1 MQNLPQCDADR
12 HNNAFNG
19 KGDKPDNWKTATEH
33 QLSVFDLLG
42 DDGPYGNLEGSPVY
56 EAHVAFSVEGL
67 GKVGT
72 ETPVHSPHQ
81 PHRVPRCKISIC
93 HLVAILWSYLSTPWA

>member
-56 EAHVAFSVEGL
+56 EAHVAFSVEESL
-67 GKVGT
+67 
-72 ETPVHSPHQ
+72 HMIA
-81 PHRVPRCKISIC
+81 R
-93 HLVAILWSYLSTPWA
+93 Y